1 MKTYLALAIA
11 GLSLQAVSAAQAQS
25 PQQPASYQF
34 AAQQRA
40 GIEGVL
46 KSYERS
52 LNASD
57 VAGVVQLYTDDAVL
71 LAPEAPSAVGIEA
84 VRNAYTGIFQAIA
97 INITFEIAEV
107 KPLSPEWA
115 FLRSNSKG
123 VVKILANGA
132 QVPGGSQE
140 LFVLHKSQGRWKIA
154 RYSFSSVLQPG
165 K

>member
-1 MKTYLALAIA
+1 MKTYLVLAIA
-11 GLSLQAVSAAQAQS
+11 GLSLAAQAQS
-25 PQQPASYQF
+25 PQPPSYQF
-34 AAQQRA
+34 EARA
-40 GIEGVL
+40 GIEEVL

-107 KPLSPEWA
+107 KLLSPEWA

-154 RYSFSSVLQPG
+154 RYSFSSVLQPA

>member
-1 MKTYLALAIA
+1 MKTYLVLAIA
-11 GLSLQAVSAAQAQS
+11 GLSLAAQAQS
-25 PQQPASYQF
+25 PQQPPSYQF
-34 AAQQRA
+34 EARA
-40 GIEGVL
+40 GIEEVL

-97 INITFEIAEV
+97 LNITFEIAEV
-107 KPLSPEWA
+107 KLLSPEWA

-132 QVPGGSQE
+132 QVPGNSQE

-154 RYSFSSVLQPG
+154 RYSFSSVLQPA

>member
-1 MKTYLALAIA
+1 MKTYLVLAIA

-25 PQQPASYQF
+25 PQQPPSSPAHQ
-34 AAQQRA
+34 
-40 GIEGVL
+40 IEEVL

-107 KPLSPEWA
+107 KLLSPEWA

-132 QVPGGSQE
+132 QIPGSSQE

-154 RYSFSSVLQPG
+154 RYSFSSVLQPA